1 MTGAEILL
9 ETLVANGV
17 EFCFM
22 NPGTS
27 EMHFVAA
34 LDRVHGCRGVL
45 CLFEGVCAGAA
56 DGYARM
62 TGKPAAILTHL
73 GPGLGNALSNL
84 HNARKAR
91 VPVVSIVGE
100 HTRSHLNYDAP
111 LSADISAFAKPVSEF
126 VRTAMRPDDVG
137 PAASETIA
145 AALAAPGQVA
155 TLIIPADL
163 SWSEAK
169 GAGSVIAASAP
180 QAVQVETIRSAAA
193 LLTGERTG
201 LLLGG
206 KSLNDRAFEAV
217 ARIAETTGVRVFMD
231 RYAPKLPSGRG
242 RFQPHRIPYF
252 PEAALPLLANLEHM
266 ILVES
271 QAPVTFFGYPNSPS
285 YLLPE
290 QCKVFTLAGRTEDGT
305 GAMERLALLAAG
317 SANVGHGAPFA
328 GSAHAPAGVAFQ
340 ESDPISA
347 AVLGITIAGL
357 LPENAIVSDEMIS
370 MGPQVLP
377 YLLAAKKHDQLPV
390 TGGSIGQ
397 GLPVAL
403 GAALACPDRK
413 VVALEADGSGMYTP
427 QALWTIAREQLDVV
441 TVILA
446 NRRYRIL
453 DIEMKRTGAH
463 GYGPRAEEMIS
474 IGRPNIDWVKL
485 SESMGVPAVRVE
497 TPGQFAAEFRKA
509 METRG
514 ARLIEAVI
522 G

>member
-9 ETLVANGV
+9 ETLVSNGI

-100 HTRSHLNYDAP
+100 HTRSHLTYDAP
-111 LSADISAFAKPVSEF
+111 LSADVGAFAKPVSEF
-126 VRTAMRPDDVG
+126 VRTAKGPDDIAQ
-137 PAASETIA
+137 AASETIA
-145 AALAAPGQVA
+145 AAMAAPGQVA

-163 SWSEAK
+163 SWSEARS
-169 GAGSVIAASAP
+169 AGPVVSADAP
-180 QAVQVETIRSAAA
+180 KAVEMETIRSAAT
-193 LLTGERTG
+193 LLTGDRAG
-201 LLLGG
+201 ILLGG
-206 KSLNDRAFEAV
+206 KSLNDRAFEAA
-217 ARIAETTGVRVFMD
+217 ARIAESTGVRIFMD
-231 RYAPKLPSGRG
+231 RYAPKLPSGSG

-252 PEAALPLLANLEHM
+252 PEAALPLLANLDHM

-290 QCKVFTLAGRTEDGT
+290 HCKVFSLADRTEDGT
-305 GAMERLALLAAG
+305 CAMERLALFAAG
-317 SANVGHGAPFA
+317 SSNPGHSPPFA
-328 GSAHAPAGVAFQ
+328 GSANAPARVAF
-340 ESDPISA
+340 EDSDPISA
-347 AVLGITIAGL
+347 AVLGITIADL
-357 LPENAIVSDEMIS
+357 LPENTIVSDEMIS

-377 YLLAAKKHDQLPV
+377 YLLTARKHDQLPV

-413 VVALEADGSGMYTP
+413 VLALEADGSGMYTP
-427 QALWTIAREQLDVV
+427 QTLWTIAREQLDVV

-453 DIEMKRTGAH
+453 DVEMKRTGAH

-474 IGRPNIDWVKL
+474 IGRPDIDWVKL
-485 SESMGVPAVRVE
+485 SESMGVPAIRVE
-497 TPGQFAAEFRKA
+497 TAGEFAAEFRRA
-509 METRG
+509 MGTRG

-522 G
+522 A